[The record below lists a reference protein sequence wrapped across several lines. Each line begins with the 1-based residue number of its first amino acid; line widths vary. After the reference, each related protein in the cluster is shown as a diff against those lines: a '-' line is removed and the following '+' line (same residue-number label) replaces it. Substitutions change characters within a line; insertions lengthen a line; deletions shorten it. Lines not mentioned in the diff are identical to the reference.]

1 MMLKSLLVSML
12 FWVLRPV
19 DSDFS
24 EVVEQRSDLFL
35 DVSLEDE
42 DVNDFFQYCI
52 GGVWLGLGKKK
63 TNNKARYGN
72 DRCPG

>member
-1 MMLKSLLVSML
+1 MILKSLLVSML

-19 DSDFS
+19 DSDFF

-42 DVNDFFQYCI
+42 DVNDFF
-52 GGVWLGLGKKK
+52 L
-63 TNNKARYGN
+63 TSRNNKLKN
-72 DRCPG
+72 